1 MRMRAIVVRE
11 TPLLI
16 AAGQAR
22 ITATPRQIVR
32 VMRVRAP
39 RSTRRVRLATIRTG
53 RRPQIRVAH
62 TINGADLHRVPII
75 PRRNSAAIRRHH
87 SAAIRHPATLR
98 RREPIPRRAAHTRL
112 RHTLCRLLAVDHR
125 EEDIPRVAAVV
136 EIEADR
142 DHTAGNQSSAT
153 VPLDDEKK
161 PAGTQRAFF
170 ICEWCEISV
179 TGSEL

>member
-22 ITATPRQIVR
+22 IIATARQIVR

-75 PRRNSAAIRRHH
+75 PRHH

-142 DHTAGNQSSAT
+142 DHTAGNQSSVT